1 MMSSSGATPLI
12 RMEVKE
18 KEAERLKKIQ
28 FVCDRCG
35 AVLEKTAIKIIP
47 NVVEL
52 DGEDILHPVDEATHG
67 MHFCAA
73 CTDALLKFLL
83 PENKPPPKPKEK
95 PARRRRLD
103 AGRVMALHNAGW
115 SNEDI
120 AADIRADP
128 EQVRQC
134 IYYQKYKKKSPSVAD
149 GEEQT

>member
-1 MMSSSGATPLI
+1 MKSSFGAISLT
-12 RMEVKE
+12 RMAVKE

-120 AADIRADP
+120 ADDIRQNAMNKFN
-128 EQVRQC
+128 QL
-134 IYYQKYKKKSPSVAD
+134 
-149 GEEQT
+149 